1 MATYSLKDACIA
13 LEVIK
18 KLNESFPVSEQA
30 IKDGLAN
37 TFMPVRME
45 IVQESPL
52 VIVDGSHN
60 PEGISNMVKSLNN
73 VVGDREIHV
82 LFACFRDKNIER
94 MLAYVGEYSKDIVL
108 TTFPHERARTE
119 EEYFL
124 YLEDHAFKTNAIDAL
139 KEMMTN
145 YPDDAIL
152 VTGSLAFASYIKRNM
167 K

>member
-1 MATYSLKDACIA
+1 M
-13 LEVIK
+13 
-18 KLNESFPVSEQA
+18 
-30 IKDGLAN
+30 
-37 TFMPVRME
+37 
-45 IVQESPL
+45 
-52 VIVDGSHN
+52 
-60 PEGISNMVKSLNN
+60 
-73 VVGDREIHV
+73 VGDREIHV

-124 YLEDHAFKTNAIDAL
+124 YLEDHSFKANAIDAL